1 MDDEADSKE
10 LRKFFEQ
17 IEDWSDDQL
26 ETTLAEFRNSFQ
38 ELRVIAMDEKT
49 LSQRRRLD
57 AYLFKLV
64 QKISALETES
74 ENRTK
79 RTSNSF

>member
-1 MDDEADSKE
+1 MDLDDEEAPEE

-17 IEDWSDDQL
+17 IRGWSDEQL
-26 ETTLAEFRNSFQ
+26 KTTLAEFRNSFQ
-38 ELRVIAMDEKT
+38 ELREIAMDEET

-57 AYLFKLV
+57 AYLFKLI
-64 QKISALETES
+64 QKITMLEIES

-79 RTSNSF
+79 